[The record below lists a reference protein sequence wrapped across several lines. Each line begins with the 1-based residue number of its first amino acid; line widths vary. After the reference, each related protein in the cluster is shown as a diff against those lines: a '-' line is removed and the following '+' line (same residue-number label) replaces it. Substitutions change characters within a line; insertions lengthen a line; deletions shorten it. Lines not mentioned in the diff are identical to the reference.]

1 MTRAF
6 VTLFAS
12 VLVLGALASSANAGA
27 GTDKSDKNDRHFGPF
42 AGSSAD
48 SGTCGNNWAQD
59 TFKRHF
65 TVSQAGATWTVRE
78 DFKDGKFV
86 TMAGASPGACQTSGE
101 HGMLV
106 AAGIEG
112 TFKGWLSGAVTG
124 GTFDPEAT
132 CPDPCGGDQFIA
144 AHFGGSATWNVV
156 PFTFEYHG
164 EADHLAFRQ
173 WQNASAD
180 QGGNQGDIASQ

>member
-1 MTRAF
+1 MKRAF

-12 VLVLGALASSANAGA
+12 VVVLGALASSANAGD
-27 GTDKSDKNDRHFGPF
+27 GNDQNDKTDRHFGPF
-42 AGSSAD
+42 AGSSQD

-59 TFKRHF
+59 TFKRQF
-65 TVSQAGATWTVRE
+65 TVSQAGGTWTVRE

-86 TMAGASPGACQTSGE
+86 TLAGASPGACQTSGT
-101 HGMLV
+101 HGSLV

-112 TFKGWLSGAVTG
+112 SFKGWLSGAVTG

-144 AHFGGSATWNVV
+144 AHFGASATWNVA
-156 PFTFEYHG
+156 PFKFEYHA
-164 EADHLAFRQ
+164 EKDHLAFRH